1 MKKNKL
7 VAGIVIGH
15 PEGYGFVKRLDETG
29 ADLYLSS
36 TQMRR
41 VFDGDEVLVEARR
54 HRRKDKLE
62 AKIVSIVKRGR
73 SELIGKLIK
82 DNSNYYVCP
91 ENPRINQDIFVP
103 ESELNDARKGQLV
116 SVEITDVPTSKRLAQ
131 GRVIEVLGDYYSPGI
146 ETKIAVRDY
155 SLPYKWSQEIIE
167 SVQNLT
173 SKISE
178 DNSRVDL
185 RLKHF
190 ITIDGSDAR
199 DFDDAVYCES
209 FENEQFKLWVAI
221 ADVAEYVS
229 QASSTDRE
237 ALKRGNSVYFP
248 NHVIPMLPERLS
260 NDLCSLNPNEEKLVV
275 VCEMTINI
283 DGIIENFNFYEAT
296 IVSHARKTYDQVS
309 RFIEDISEKDISKT
323 FYHPSS
329 VDQVIINLRHVYKSL
344 ERIREQRGAISFDTQ
359 ETKIIFSIDKK
370 IAEII
375 PIERNIAHKLI
386 EECMLC
392 ANLCAASYLESAK
405 APFIYRVH
413 KKPTHEKISKLTKFL
428 SDLGIE
434 HDFESDVQ
442 SSDYQRIMKK
452 IRGMDEEKVIQSIL
466 LRSMTQA
473 IYQPKNEGHF
483 GLAYSS
489 YTHFTSP
496 IRRYSDLT
504 VHRSLK
510 LLIKMERDSP
520 TDQTRI
526 FSYSYEEL
534 DSIGEHISMTE
545 RRAEDA
551 TRSAEA
557 WLKCE
562 YLSHK
567 VGESFTGVISS
578 VTNFGLFV
586 LLDEI
591 FIEGLV
597 HVTQLPGDYYVYEEN
612 HHHLIGQNSR
622 KTFSIGKTLNVTLKG
637 VNPRER
643 KIDLCLND

>member
-1 MKKNKL
+1 MC
-7 VAGIVIGH
+7 I
-15 PEGYGFVKRLDETG
+15 RD
-29 ADLYLSS
+29 S
-36 TQMRR
+36 
-41 VFDGDEVLVEARR
+41 
-54 HRRKDKLE
+54 
-62 AKIVSIVKRGR
+62 
-73 SELIGKLIK
+73 
-82 DNSNYYVCP
+82 
-91 ENPRINQDIFVP
+91 
-103 ESELNDARKGQLV
+103 
-116 SVEITDVPTSKRLAQ
+116 
-131 GRVIEVLGDYYSPGI
+131 
-146 ETKIAVRDY
+146 DY
-155 SLPYKWSQEIIE
+155 SLPYKWSQEVLE

-510 LLIKMERDSP
+510 LLIKMERESP

-643 KIDLCLND
+643 KVDLCLNG